1 MGVQT
6 QEAQEPRLKQWEIT
20 GYGLGG
26 FASTLPNQF
35 KTQFGMSFMSDVAGV
50 PVGVAGVISML
61 MSVWDAVNDPI
72 IDHLAD
78 RTNTRRWGRYRP
90 HMLLG
95 ALCMAVTVVLMFVV
109 PPLSVGGRTVYY
121 GVVLALFSVFFTQ
134 FTVPWQALNVHQRP
148 PAQPAAGL
156 PPAGGRCS
164 HLHGGAAH
172 CPPGHPLF

>member
-50 PVGVAGVISML
+50 PVSVAGVISML

-72 IDHLAD
+72 IGHLAD

-95 ALCMAVTVVLMFVV
+95 ALCMAVTS
-109 PPLSVGGRTVYY
+109 PGPS
-121 GVVLALFSVFFTQ
+121 
-134 FTVPWQALNVHQRP
+134 PRP
-148 PAQPAAGL
+148 PAKSICSW
-156 PPAGGRCS
+156 GRCVWR
-164 HLHGGAAH
+164 
-172 CPPGHPLF
+172 